1 MSRSLTAKDRSSLIR
16 LAASLEKG
24 SLERKDLLRF
34 LKFAEDL
41 EEQVFTNP
49 ETGNKVKF
57 KSLPPEEQKKIRE
70 KMQGEDKGDGLKGA
84 AKEKFSGWLAKAK
97 GLTDKAKDRVKALPA
112 DAQKFVSDPEFR
124 KELTTNV
131 AKDLKSAP
139 KKYAKQV
146 MHHFEHEVHE
156 VKGALKNVSQGKLPT
171 KSQAKAIAGLAVEVG
186 VAALA
191 VQTGGLAGAGFH
203 LGKSLAK
210 HAALSALH
218 GRLGDA
224 YVFGFGGSHLLE
236 GLLHVAGGS
245 SKKKPKSEN
254 AEDFVEDLVLAI
266 AEEMEKGFDDKTI
279 IQALDADDEKE
290 DEGADK
296 SASGPQVYTL
306 VTPKGSREFTSLK
319 GLIDHQVSLWGVN
332 TSPIIRWTDA
342 TGVAHRLAVG
352 DYFRYYGRSNTSAGR
367 KRLEAM
373 IREKELRG

>member
-1 MSRSLTAKDRSSLIR
+1 
-16 LAASLEKG
+16 LASSLEKG
-24 SLERKDLLRF
+24 SQERKDLLRF

-41 EEQVFTNP
+41 EDQVFTNP

-57 KSLPPEEQKKIRE
+57 KSLPPEVQKKIRE
-70 KMQGEDKGDGLKGA
+70 KVQGEDKGGLKGA
-84 AKEKFSGWLAKAK
+84 AKEKFSSWLAKAK

-131 AKDLKSAP
+131 AKDLKASP

-156 VKGALKNVSQGKLPT
+156 VKGALKNASQGKLPT

-254 AEDFVEDLVLAI
+254 AEDFIEDLALAI

-279 IQALDADDEKE
+279 IQVLDAEEEKE
-290 DEGADK
+290 DEGAAK
-296 SASGPQVYTL
+296 SASGSKVYTL
-306 VTPKGSREFTSLK
+306 TTPKGPREFTDLK
-319 GLIDHQVSLWGVN
+319 ELIAYQRSISGIRTTPV
-332 TSPIIRWTDA
+332 IRWTDA
-342 TGVAHRLAVG
+342 NGVSHKLALGDFFRQGFRSHREGL
-352 DYFRYYGRSNTSAGR
+352 
-367 KRLEAM
+367 KRLEKM
-373 IREKELRG
+373 IQEKELRSEVPVS